1 MYLSCVKFLH
11 TFLQSLCGN
20 DNISMYDRAL
30 YTLTVSEELTVVGII
45 DELIQLPYANL
56 ELLYFKTLVLKG

>member
-1 MYLSCVKFLH
+1 MY
-11 TFLQSLCGN
+11 G
-20 DNISMYDRAL
+20 RAL

-56 ELLYFKTLVLKG
+56 D